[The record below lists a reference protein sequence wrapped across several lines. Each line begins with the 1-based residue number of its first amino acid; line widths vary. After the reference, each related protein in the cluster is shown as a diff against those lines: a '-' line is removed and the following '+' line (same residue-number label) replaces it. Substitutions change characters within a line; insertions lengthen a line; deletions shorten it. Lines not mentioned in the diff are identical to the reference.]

1 LQLNDD
7 GEGETV
13 MAALLVSLLLCVIS
27 AAVLLFVKE
36 QIERIFF
43 RWKDVPFL
51 HVMNVLIAG
60 GIVATSYYMFSDI
73 DVHLSKMTWTKQFL
87 YVYAGAIELFL
98 PMYILGCWFVR
109 KRKEREKKYTPSKD
123 KKVLYINEKY
133 LARRRDDYHS
143 KTS

>member
-1 LQLNDD
+1 MM
-7 GEGETV
+7 GEGET
-13 MAALLVSLLLCVIS
+13 MMTALLVSLLLCIIS
-27 AAVLLFVKE
+27 VAVLLFVKE

-51 HVMNVLIAG
+51 HVINVLIAG
-60 GIVATSYYMFSDI
+60 LIVAVSYYTFSDI
-73 DVHLSKMTWTKQFL
+73 GVHLSKMTWTKQFL
-87 YVYAGAIELFL
+87 YVYAGATELVL
-98 PMYILGCWFVR
+98 PMYIFGCWLVR
-109 KRKEREKKYTPSKD
+109 KRKEREKKYTRSKD

>member
-1 LQLNDD
+1 LNDD
-7 GEGETV
+7 GEGETM

-43 RWKDVPFL
+43 RWKDVPSL

-60 GIVATSYYMFSDI
+60 LIVATSYYMFSDI

-98 PMYILGCWFVR
+98 PMYILGCWLVR